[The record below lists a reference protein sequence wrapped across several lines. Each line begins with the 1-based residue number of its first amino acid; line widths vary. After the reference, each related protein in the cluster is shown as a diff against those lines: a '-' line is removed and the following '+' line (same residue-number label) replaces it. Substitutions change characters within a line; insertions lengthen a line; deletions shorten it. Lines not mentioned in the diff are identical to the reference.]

1 MPFAAVLTRA
11 SCCFFLR
18 LSRFHARKR
27 NSGSSLNRLP
37 MLRHLVNLQ
46 APITLRQGIPLL
58 LCEPSAHSASLRY
71 LYSSL
76 FALEFHP
83 STTTTLAPS
92 PSIWYQWRCSPT

>member
-58 LCEPSAHSASLRY
+58 LCEPSDVMTHAPPGARVD
-71 LYSSL
+71 
-76 FALEFHP
+76 
-83 STTTTLAPS
+83 TLAQS
-92 PSIWYQWRCSPT
+92 RLASAWTGGADGSVHRS